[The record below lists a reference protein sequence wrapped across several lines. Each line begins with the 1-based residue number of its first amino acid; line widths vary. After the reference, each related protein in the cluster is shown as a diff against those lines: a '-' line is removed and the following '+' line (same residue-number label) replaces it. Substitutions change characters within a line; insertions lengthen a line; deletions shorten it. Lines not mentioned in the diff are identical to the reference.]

1 MCVLPAWVSTSPP
14 AVLQGS
20 VHHVATFRC
29 VGASCFLLVVEVPR
43 LESERAP
50 SHPIH
55 VCDVLHTLPVVLLLD
70 PGQLTGTP
78 LWCPST
84 T

>member
-29 VGASCFLLVVEVPR
+29 VGASCFLLVVDVPC
-43 LESERAP
+43 LESEREP
-50 SHPIH
+50 SRPTR